1 MTSETRSRLSPRSHD
16 ALALGALVV
25 AFVFALLSPK
35 DVVQGDL
42 TRMLYIHVPAIITAY
57 AAFGLTTVATV
68 GYLVKRDLKWDRWAA
83 ASAEVGVVFLGLAH
97 SEDLGDHITIDLI
110 YVRLGQRMRAV
121 FNVFANLL
129 SVAIVG
135 LMAYQL
141 YDFSRFTR
149 NTGEETGIL
158 EWPIWPF
165 VVIAA
170 FGSAVFALAIASKL
184 VLRRLGEPVDA
195 GNLEQL

>member
-1 MTSETRSRLSPRSHD
+1 ML
-16 ALALGALVV
+16 LAV
-25 AFVFALLSPK
+25 
-35 DVVQGDL
+35 
-42 TRMLYIHVPAIITAY
+42 
-57 AAFGLTTVATV
+57 
-68 GYLVKRDLKWDRWAA
+68 
-83 ASAEVGVVFLGLAH
+83 VVFLGLAH

-165 VVIAA
+165 VLVAA
-170 FGSAVFALAIASKL
+170 FGAALYAVSIASKL
-184 VLRRLGEPVDA
+184 VLRALGEPVEADA
-195 GNLEQL
+195 PQSIGEVSGPEI